1 MSDATEP
8 PITMIASYLSARL
21 PTEGVERAAAKEAW
35 RATLRH
41 ARASGTIDEL
51 AEKVVAETNGDR
63 LMKRIFEV
71 LRG

>member
-1 MSDATEP
+1 MSDASEP

-21 PTEGVERAAAKEAW
+21 PTEGVERADAKEAW

-41 ARASGTIDEL
+41 ARASGTIEEL
-51 AEKVVAETNGDR
+51 GEKVVAETNGDR

-71 LRG
+71 LRA